1 MNYFHVKIESILSEW
16 EKKQVPVTQDGPKPY
31 PCCKVML
38 NNLTDD
44 RTEEKF
50 ICVWDDRIVGLIQKD
65 VEYVGA
71 WKPVKSKV
79 DGSKI
84 FILYIGLKQNE
95 CLADPTKP
103 KYDPSAHGGGH
114 SGGGHSGGG
123 YSGGHSSPEKETSIR
138 RQCCLKGAVELAK
151 MGMIPLEKIEEY
163 LNSFEQMIVSS
174 GQATTGE
181 TPKTGFE
188 PAPLEPAPAP
198 ASVEEDLP
206 F

>member
-1 MNYFHVKIESILSEW
+1 MNYFHVKIETILSDW
-16 EKKQVPVTQDGPKPY
+16 EKKDVPVTQDGPKPY
-31 PCCKVML
+31 PCCKVRL
-38 NNLTDD
+38 KNLSDD
-44 RTEEKF
+44 RSEDKF
-50 ICVWDDRIVGLIQKD
+50 ICVWDDRIAGLIQKD

-71 WKPVKSKV
+71 YKPVQSKV

-103 KYDPSAHGGGH
+103 KYVPHEGGH
-114 SGGGHSGGG
+114 SGG
-123 YSGGHSSPEKETSIR
+123 YSKSSPEKETSIR

-174 GQATTGE
+174 GVVSSGQATTGE
-181 TPKTGFE
+181 KPQTGFDSAPPE
-188 PAPLEPAPAP
+188 PAPLEQ
-198 ASVEEDLP
+198 VDEQLP